1 MNALSLRALIQKRF
15 TAWSAGAGKVRSLE
29 KRMPEGPEI
38 FRAARALHQAVAN
51 QPIRL
56 VLSYPKLRS
65 RSTVLA
71 GVPIVRV
78 RARSKAILTEFAD
91 GTVLYSHN
99 QLYGEWRIHAH
110 DEPLATRQVRL
121 IIETENARAV
131 LYSTT
136 DLAWLRAG
144 EEDRHSYIAKLG
156 PEVLNGEV
164 TAKMLAARLAEF
176 PGRIVAAALLDQNVV
191 AGLGNYLRA
200 DILFVAGVDPRTRIA
215 QLAPAA
221 LLRIANACK
230 KLTARSVNQCGV
242 VRPLAEYIA
251 SHQNKANHQTRDGNA
266 YEASRFYVYN
276 REGKACWTCGAK
288 IRRVSQAGRGLFF
301 CEVCQDA

>member
-1 MNALSLRALIQKRF
+1 MHYLFALAQNCASSGVLA
-15 TAWSAGAGKVRSLE
+15 SAGGKVHFLE
-29 KRMPEGPEI
+29 KCMPEGPEI
-38 FRAARALHQAVAN
+38 FRAARALEQAVAN

-65 RSTVLA
+65 RAQALVQ
-71 GVPIVRV
+71 VPIVRV
-78 RARSKAILTEFAD
+78 RARSKAMLTEFAD

-110 DEPLATRQVRL
+110 DEPLVARQVRL
-121 IIETENARAV
+121 SIETANARAV
-131 LYSTT
+131 LYSAT
-136 DLAWLRAG
+136 DFAWLRAG
-144 EEDRHSYIAKLG
+144 GEDRHPYIAKLG
-156 PEVLNGEV
+156 PEALSGEV
-164 TAKMLAARLAEF
+164 TAKMLAMRLAEF
-176 PGRIVAAALLDQNVV
+176 PRRIVADALLDQNVI

-200 DILFVAGVDPRTRIA
+200 DILFVAGVDPHTRIA

-230 KLTARSVNQCGV
+230 KLTARSVKQSGV

-251 SHQNKANHQTRDGNA
+251 SYQDKANHQERDGGS

-276 REGKACWTCGAK
+276 REGKACWTCGTK
-288 IRRVSQAGRGLFF
+288 IRRVTLSGRGLFF
-301 CEVCQDA
+301 CEACQSA

>member
-1 MNALSLRALIQKRF
+1 
-15 TAWSAGAGKVRSLE
+15 
-29 KRMPEGPEI
+29 MPEGPEI

-65 RSTVLA
+65 RATVLA
-71 GVPIVRV
+71 EVPIVRV
-78 RARSKAILTEFAD
+78 RSRSKAILTEFAD

-99 QLYGEWRIHAH
+99 QLYGEWRVHTRDA
-110 DEPLATRQVRL
+110 PFAARQVRL
-121 IIETENARAV
+121 RIETANARAV
-131 LYSTT
+131 LYSAT
-136 DLAWLRAG
+136 DFSWLRAG
-144 EEDRHSYIAKLG
+144 QEHQHPYLAKLG

-164 TAKMLAARLAEF
+164 TAKMLATRLAEF
-176 PGRIVAAALLDQNVV
+176 PRRVVAAALLDQNVI

-200 DILFVAGVDPRTRIA
+200 DILFVAGVDPRVQIG

-230 KLTARSVNQCGV
+230 KLSARSVHQCGV

-251 SHQNKANHQTRDGNA
+251 SLQDKSNHQARDGDA
-266 YEASRFYVYN
+266 YQASRFYVYN
-276 REGKACWTCGAK
+276 REGKPCWTCGTK
-288 IRRVSQAGRGLFF
+288 IQRVTQGGRGLFL
-301 CEVCQDA
+301 CEVCQHA